1 MIKIVLTD
9 DHQALI
15 DGIKLSIMKEP
26 ELQIVGEANDGNQ
39 VVEVVRKTNPDV
51 LILDI
56 RMPNCDGFHA
66 AKMIKKNNPKTKII
80 VFSMFDQ
87 IDVIHEMK
95 TIGVE
100 GYLLK
105 NAPLK
110 DLVHAIK
117 VVFNGQSFF
126 DGNLI
131 LQAENNSEEEV
142 SFSKRER
149 EIIKLIGAGHTSLEI
164 AEMLTISKNT
174 VDTHRKNILKKLG
187 SNGKNELIKYA
198 VQINSEV

>member
-15 DGIKLSIMKEP
+15 DGIKLSIVNEP
-26 ELQIVGEANDGNQ
+26 EIQIVGEANDGNQ
-39 VVEVVRKTNPDV
+39 VIEVVKKTNPDV

-56 RMPNCDGFHA
+56 RMPNCDGFQA

-80 VFSMFDQ
+80 IFSMFDQ
-87 IDVIHEMK
+87 LDIIHEMK

-110 DLVHAIK
+110 DLVQAIK
-117 VVFNGQSFF
+117 VVHDGYTYF

-131 LQAENNSEEEV
+131 LQAENRFDEEV
-142 SFSKRER
+142 SFSNRER
-149 EIIKLIGAGHTSLEI
+149 EIIRLIGVGHTSLEI
-164 AEMLTISKNT
+164 SNLLSISKNT

-187 SNGKNELIKYA
+187 NNGKNELIKYA
-198 VQINSEV
+198 VQINSEI